1 MSFKLINLILNYHII
16 LSLALGYL
24 LDLLIGDPRGLYHFV
39 QFEGK
44 LISIF
49 DKLLNRHPDKQVYS
63 YFMGFVL
70 WVLSVGLTFLPIA
83 GAIYFGYRINPYLGF
98 CIEIFFIYQ
107 CLATHSLKKES
118 MYVYHALNDG
128 DIESARVKLSYIVG
142 RDTANLDEDGIIKAD
157 IETIAENTSDGVISP
172 LFYIALFGV
181 YGGLLCKCINTLDS
195 MVGYRNKRY
204 QYFGTFSARM
214 DDIIQFI
221 PARLT
226 ALLMMIASIFL
237 HYDTKNAFK
246 IFKRDRYKHS
256 SMNSAQSES
265 TAAGSLDIQLAGDA
279 IYGGIVKRKPFMG
292 DPIKAIDKHDIVRAN
307 RLLYMTSFV
316 AFFIIIFIF
325 ILLIMIDPSLYE
337 VL

>member
-1 MSFKLINLILNYHII
+1 LINLILNYHII
-16 LSLALGYL
+16 LSLVVGYL

-44 LISIF
+44 LITIF
-49 DKLLNRHPDKQVYS
+49 DKLLNRHPEKKGYS
-63 YFMGFVL
+63 RFAGLIL
-70 WVLSVGLTFLPIA
+70 WILSVGLTFLPITA
-83 GAIYFGYRINPYLGF
+83 LLFLGYRINPYLGF
-98 CIEIFFIYQ
+98 CIEVFFIYQ

-118 MYVYHALNDG
+118 MYVYHALSDD
-128 DIESARVKLSYIVG
+128 DIELARVKLSYIVG
-142 RDTANLDEDGIIKAD
+142 RDTANLDEEGIIKAD

-181 YGGLLCKCINTLDS
+181 YGGVLCKCINTLDS
-195 MVGYRNKRY
+195 MVGYRNEKY

-226 ALLMMIASIFL
+226 ALLMMIASLFL
-237 HYDTKNAFK
+237 NYDTKNAFK

-265 TAAGSLDIQLAGDA
+265 TAAGALDIQLAGDA
-279 IYGGIVKRKPFMG
+279 IYGGIVKKKPFMG
-292 DPIKAIDKHDIVRAN
+292 DPIKTIDKNDIVRAN
-307 RLLYMTSFV
+307 RLLYMTSFL
-316 AFFIIIFIF
+316 AFLIIVVITI
-325 ILLIMIDPSLYE
+325 IPTLYE

>member
-1 MSFKLINLILNYHII
+1 MITII
-16 LSLALGYL
+16 LKYHLLLSLIAGYL
-24 LDLLIGDPRGLYHFV
+24 LDLLIGDPRSLFHFV

-44 LISIF
+44 LITIF
-49 DKLLNRHPDKQVYS
+49 EKRLNSYPTKKGYS
-63 YFMGFVL
+63 RISGLIL
-70 WVLSVGLTFLPIA
+70 WILSVGITFSIIA
-83 GAIYFGYRINPYLGF
+83 AFLYLGYSINSYLGF

-118 MYVYHALNDG
+118 MYVYSALEMG
-128 DIESARVKLSYIVG
+128 DIEEARVKLSYIVG
-142 RDTANLDEDGIIKAD
+142 RDTQNLDQESIIKAD

-181 YGGLLCKCINTLDS
+181 YGGIFCKLVNTLDS
-195 MVGYRNKRY
+195 MVGYRNEKY

-226 ALLMMIASIFL
+226 AFLMLLASNFL
-237 HYDTKNAFK
+237 HYDTNNGFK
-246 IFKRDRYKHS
+246 IFKRDRYKHA

-265 TAAGSLDIQLAGDA
+265 MVAGILDIQLAGNA
-279 IYGGIVKRKPFMG
+279 SYGGIVKTKHFIG
-292 DPIKAIDKHDIVRAN
+292 DPIKKIDKNDILKAN
-307 RLLYMTSFV
+307 KLLYMTSFI
-316 AFFIIIFIF
+316 AFIIIAI
-325 ILLIMIDPSLYE
+325 ILYG

>member
-1 MSFKLINLILNYHII
+1 MINILLDYHIL
-16 LSLALGYL
+16 LSLVIGYL
-24 LDLLIGDPRGLYHFV
+24 LDILIGDPRGLYHFV

-44 LISIF
+44 LISLF
-49 DKLLNRHPDKQVYS
+49 DKLLNRHPDNKEYS
-63 YFMGFVL
+63 HFAGLIL
-70 WVLSVGLTFLPIA
+70 WILSVGITFLSIA
-83 GAIYFGYRINPYLGF
+83 GVLYLGYQINLYLGL
-98 CIEIFFIYQ
+98 CIEVFFVYQ

-128 DIESARVKLSYIVG
+128 DIELARVKLSYIVG
-142 RDTANLDEDGIIKAD
+142 RDTAELDAEGIIKAD

-181 YGGLLCKCINTLDS
+181 FGGVLCKCVNTLDS
-195 MVGYRNKRY
+195 MVGYKNERY

-246 IFKRDRYKHS
+246 IFKRDRYKHA
-256 SMNSAQSES
+256 SMNSAQSEA
-265 TAAGSLDIQLAGDA
+265 TAAGALDIQLAGDA
-279 IYGGIVKRKPFMG
+279 IYGGIVKEKPFMG
-292 DPIKAIDKHDIVRAN
+292 DPIKLIDKDDIVRAN
-307 RLLYMTSFV
+307 RLLYMTSFI
-316 AFFIIIFIF
+316 AFFIIAF
-325 ILLIMIDPSLYE
+325 LLIVIILIAPKLIE